1 MSMNPFLFQ
10 MLMKERVKDALRE
23 AEQARL
29 VKMGQNSKGI
39 RPFLLSAMQHLRDW
53 RDNGNGR
60 RQPTMDNMRPQ
71 KANKT

>member
-10 MLMKERVKDALRE
+10 MLMEERVKDALRE
-23 AEQARL
+23 AERARL
-29 VKMGQNSKGI
+29 GKMAQNSNGT
-39 RPFLLSAMQHLRDW
+39 RPFLLSAMQHLRAW

-60 RQPTMDNMRPQ
+60 RQPAMDSMRPQ

>member
-29 VKMGQNSKGI
+29 VKMG
-39 RPFLLSAMQHLRDW
+39 REL
-53 RDNGNGR
+53 
-60 RQPTMDNMRPQ
+60 
-71 KANKT
+71 